1 MRKML
6 PRLSILA
13 TVALLLSQASGM
25 ALITEAAEAQ
35 APANKELTQAIE
47 QGDKLCK
54 QFKYKEA
61 EPLYSQVL
69 KSNPK
74 NVSALLGLSRAYR
87 HQGKFNKSHSL
98 IEAAT
103 DIEPT
108 NALCYIERAK
118 LLQAVGRSSKAIQ
131 ALQKAVLLAPNNSEV
146 YFYLGWYQE
155 LNREKGAEQNLRKAI
170 ALKPTNDE
178 AWRILAHALWR
189 QKRKS
194 EALRCMQKAINL
206 APKTTEYQQEL
217 ASFLLQD
224 NKLKE
229 AAAVYNGMKKTF
241 PKGVAAY
248 LGLAEI
254 AAQQENTKEQGDL
267 LRQAT
272 VIKPTSEEAWL
283 KLAQFYCY
291 EKKFDE
297 SLRCARIALG
307 FNPKDSFNNRAVANV
322 MIAADRPKEAE
333 SYLEKSVQFANNQQN
348 KLRSQCMLVHLY
360 FVNNK
365 NERAME
371 LAKKMYKASPS
382 EFYAISAMAGA
393 LMRFKQYDE
402 GFALLKKG
410 KLLFPK
416 GFDGF
421 DFEED
426 YLSGLVYAGRYEQA
440 KTLAKQMLVKT
451 PNNSQ
456 IWQCLMEVARK
467 TNNKKEAEVAMKH
480 LNGLKLT
487 DYEAMEAGFGGISAG
502 AGESALPL
510 LKQAVETNPDS
521 VDLIMNT
528 RDPKTEKKLL
538 NTKEKEKTR
547 QQR

>member
-1 MRKML
+1 ML
-6 PRLSILA
+6 PRLNTLA
-13 TVALLLSQASGM
+13 IVAFLLSQAVGST
-25 ALITEAAEAQ
+25 LFIERAAAQ
-35 APANKELTQAIE
+35 APSKQELTQAIK
-47 QGDKLCK
+47 QGEKLCK

-61 EPLYSQVL
+61 EPLFCLAL

-74 NVSALLGLSRAYR
+74 DVSALLGLSRVYR
-87 HQGKFNKSHSL
+87 HQGKFNQSHSHV
-98 IEAAT
+98 EAAT
-103 DIEPT
+103 NIEPG

-131 ALQKAVLLAPNNSEV
+131 ALQKAVALEPNNSEA

-155 LNREKGAEQNLRKAI
+155 LSREKGADENLRKAVE
-170 ALKPTNDE
+170 LKPTNDE

-217 ASFLLQD
+217 ASFLMQD

-272 VIKPTSEEAWL
+272 VIRPTSEEAWL

-307 FNPKDSFNNRAVANV
+307 FNPNDSFNNRAVANV
-322 MIAADRPKEAE
+322 MISADRPKEAE
-333 SYLEKSVQFANNQQN
+333 PYLEKSIQFANNKQN

-382 EFYAISAMAGA
+382 EFYVIVAMAGA

-402 GFALLKKG
+402 GFALLKRG
-410 KLLFPK
+410 KILFPN

-421 DFEED
+421 DFEDD

-440 KTLAKQMLVKT
+440 KTLARQMLVKR
-451 PNNSQ
+451 PNDSQ

-467 TNNKKEAEVAMKH
+467 THNKKEAEVAMKH

-487 DYEAMEAGFGGISAG
+487 DYEAMEVGFGGMSAG
-502 AGESALPL
+502 AGDSALPL

-528 RDPKTEKKLL
+528 RDPKAEKKYA
-538 NTKEKEKTR
+538 NTKEKV
-547 QQR
+547 QQRK

>member
-1 MRKML
+1 MKKL
-6 PRLSILA
+6 DPRLNKLV
-13 TVALLLSQASGM
+13 TVTLLLSQLSG
-25 ALITEAAEAQ
+25 LTLDSEAAKAQ
-35 APANKELTQAIE
+35 APANQELTQAIK
-47 QGDKLCK
+47 QGDKLCE
-54 QFKYKEA
+54 QFKYKAA
-61 EPLYSQVL
+61 EPLFSQVL
-69 KSNPK
+69 KVNPK
-74 NVSALLGLSRAYR
+74 NVSALLGLSKVYR
-87 HQGKFNKSHSL
+87 HQGKFNRSHSF

-103 DIEPT
+103 AVEPN
-108 NALCYIERAK
+108 NALCYIEEAK
-118 LLQAVGRSSKAIQ
+118 LLQAVGRTSKAIQ
-131 ALQKAVLLAPNNSEV
+131 ALQKALLLAPNNSEA

-155 LNREKGAEQNLRKAI
+155 LNREKGAEVNLRKAVEM
-170 ALKPTNDE
+170 KPTNDE

-189 QKRKS
+189 QKHKS

-206 APKTTEYQQEL
+206 APKATEYQQEL
-217 ASFLLQD
+217 ASFLVED

-229 AAAVYNGMKKTF
+229 AAAVYNGMKKSF

-254 AAQQENTKEQGDL
+254 AALQKNTKEQEDQ

-283 KLAQFYCY
+283 KLAQFYCF

-333 SYLEKSVQFANNQQN
+333 SYLEKSVQFANNKQN

-371 LAKKMYKASPS
+371 LAKKMYKASPT

-410 KLLFPK
+410 KLLFPN

-426 YLSGLVYAGRYEQA
+426 YLTGLVYAGRYEQA

-451 PNNSQ
+451 PNDCQ

-487 DYEAMEAGFGGISAG
+487 DYEAMEVGFGGISAG
-502 AGESALPL
+502 AADSALPL

-528 RDPKTEKKLL
+528 RDPKAEKKIS
-538 NTKEKEKTR
+538 NKRDKV
-547 QQR
+547 QQRK